1 MTHSKDSYLSLDK
14 FFNVC
19 AEDMRKENFQMFEVL
34 EVMKQTPMYSNSASF
49 EKYHELARVINF
61 TKIADMIHLITHY
74 GAISERMLESVQDEK
89 LASSLLSRKI
99 YSDSYKSQYDLKTI
113 DGALDKAYPDPIGL
127 KDKSK
132 WYSVASRFLTNAFK
146 EVKLQID
153 KLSYKLYFIDA
164 SGQRTFV
171 EDFTTSSFIDFLEIA
186 LHTSSIFQHQLDW
199 TNDLLM
205 KYVYSLLDSEEFS
218 TDSINNDIIQLN
230 DYYVKD
236 GVFIKGRYSSIP
248 RFYINFNV
256 SHVIE
261 SKEVSKVVKELDEF
275 ILHLCDYDADTVKV
289 FLSRMST
296 FLLNS
301 ERLKTNFSATIN
313 VLYGASGQNGKSLFM
328 NLLKKIFDQDDITLA
343 GLRDFNNQNYMLPK
357 MCQSLLVVDE
367 DASDL
372 QLDSTA
378 ASNLKQFTH
387 GQRMESR
394 SIYEKTKVYRPR
406 AMVVACTNH
415 MPTSVDKS
423 DGFNRRFSI
432 FTQTHKLTNSEHV
445 RSEEWFESLRSSD
458 AAQYLLELLVLAHLN
473 NMKRCRL
480 LENSARMKEINED
493 FVEKNDS
500 AVMYVRSVGLK
511 EIIGKPVKIVREN
524 YENWCESNGVTALK
538 NKFNT
543 TLESKFNLRSKLCTI
558 KSMTVDESDLLLAGL
573 NPMKQIRTW
582 VHTDQEINQKY
593 VDLFHD
599 SANDLYNIDLAK
611 SDRQLSE
618 EIASILIK
626 NDQVSNATYDE
637 IRHRISVLMNEESE
651 DRRFKISDKI
661 KDRLKRLYKFE
672 VKTVDSLTEEE
683 YDRYISIGKHSKSL
697 AASLKDPKRQ
707 VLIFRDKKE
716 AN

>member
-1 MTHSKDSYLSLDK
+1 MTHSKNAYLSLDR

-19 AEDMRKENFQMFEVL
+19 AEDMRKENFQMFEAL
-34 EVMKQTPMYSNSASF
+34 EVMKQTPMYSNSESF
-49 EKYHELARVINF
+49 DKYYELARVVNF

-74 GAISERMLESVQDEK
+74 GAISDRMLESVQDEK
-89 LASSLLSRKI
+89 LASSLSGRKI
-99 YSDSYKSQYDLKTI
+99 YSDNYKYQYSLKTI
-113 DGALDKAYPDPIGL
+113 DGALDRAYPDPIGL

-186 LHTSSIFQHQLDW
+186 LHTSGIFQHQLDW
-199 TNDLLM
+199 TNDLLT

-218 TDSINNDIIQLN
+218 TDSIPNDIIQFE
-230 DYYVKD
+230 DYYLKD
-236 GVFIKGRYSSIP
+236 GIFTKGQYSSIP

-275 ILHLCDYDADTVKV
+275 ILHLCDYDLDTVKV

-328 NLLKKIFDQDDITLA
+328 SLLKKIFNQDDITLA

-394 SIYEKTKVYRPR
+394 SIYEKTKIYRPR

-445 RSEEWFESLRSSD
+445 RSEEWFESLRSSE
-458 AAQYLLELLVLAHLN
+458 AAHYLLELLILAHLG
-473 NMKRCRL
+473 NMKRGRL

-593 VDLFHD
+593 VDIFHNSSD
-599 SANDLYNIDLAK
+599 DLYNIDLAK
-611 SDRQLSE
+611 SDRQISE
-618 EIASILIK
+618 EITSILIK

-637 IRHRISVLMNEESE
+637 IRHRISILMNEESE
-651 DRRFKISDKI
+651 DRRFKISDRI

-672 VKTVDSLTEEE
+672 VKTVDSLNKEE
-683 YDRYISIGKHSKSL
+683 YDRYISIGEHSKSL
-697 AASLKDPKRQ
+697 KSALNDSKRQ
-707 VLIFRDKKE
+707 VLIYLERKE
-716 AN
+716 

>member
-1 MTHSKDSYLSLDK
+1 
-14 FFNVC
+14 
-19 AEDMRKENFQMFEVL
+19 MFEVL
-34 EVMKQTPMYSNSASF
+34 EVMKQTPMYSNSESF
-49 EKYHELARVINF
+49 DKYYDLARVVDF

-74 GAISERMLESVQDEK
+74 GAISDRMLESVQDEK
-89 LASSLLSRKI
+89 LASSLSGRKI
-99 YSDSYKSQYDLKTI
+99 YSDNYKYQYSLKTI
-113 DGALDKAYPDPIGL
+113 DCALDRAYPDPIGL

-153 KLSYKLYFIDA
+153 KLSYKLYFIDS

-171 EDFTTSSFIDFLEIA
+171 EDFTTSSFIDFLEIV

-199 TNDLLM
+199 TNDLLT

-218 TDSINNDIIQLN
+218 TDSIPNDIIQFE
-230 DYYVKD
+230 DYYLKD
-236 GVFIKGRYSSIP
+236 GVLIKGRYSNIP
-248 RFYINFNV
+248 RFYINFKV

-261 SKEVSKVVKELDEF
+261 SKEVSKVVKELDDF
-275 ILHLCDYDADTVKV
+275 ILHLCDYDLDTVKV

-328 NLLKKIFDQDDITLA
+328 SLLKKIFNQDDITLA

-394 SIYEKTKVYRPR
+394 SIYEKTKIYRPR

-432 FTQTHKLTNSEHV
+432 FTQTHKLTNSEHI
-445 RSEEWFESLRSSD
+445 RSEGWFESLRSDD
-458 AAQYLLELLVLAHLN
+458 AAHYLLELLILSHLD
-473 NMKRCRL
+473 NMKRGRL

-524 YENWCESNGVTALK
+524 YEDWCESNGVTALK

-543 TLESKFNLRSKLCTI
+543 TMESKFNLRSKLCTT

-582 VHTDQEINQKY
+582 VHADQEVNQKY
-593 VDLFHD
+593 LDIFND
-599 SANDLYNIDLAK
+599 SSDALYDIDLAT
-611 SDRQLSE
+611 SDRRLSDK
-618 EIASILIK
+618 IVSTLIDK
-626 NDQVSNATYDE
+626 NQVSNATYDE
-637 IRHRISVLMNEESE
+637 IRHRISILMNEESE
-651 DRRFKISDKI
+651 DRRFNISDRVKIS
-661 KDRLKRLYKFE
+661 LKRMYKSE
-672 VKTVDSLTEEE
+672 VKTVDSLTDEE

-707 VLIFRDKKE
+707 VLIFRDKK
-716 AN
+716 

>member
-1 MTHSKDSYLSLDK
+1 MTHTKNSYLSLDK

-19 AEDMRKENFQMFEVL
+19 AEDMRKENLQMFEVL
-34 EVMKQTPMYSNSASF
+34 EVMRQTPMYSNSESVD
-49 EKYHELARVINF
+49 KYRELARAVNF

-74 GAISERMLESVQDEK
+74 GVISERMLESVQDEK

-99 YSDSYKSQYDLKTI
+99 YSDSYKSQYSLKAI

-146 EVKLQID
+146 EVRLQID
-153 KLSYKLYFIDA
+153 KLSYKLYFIDK

-171 EDFTTSSFIDFLEIA
+171 EDFTTSSFIDFLEIV
-186 LHTSSIFQHQLDW
+186 LHTSDIFQHQLDW
-199 TNDLLM
+199 TNDLLT

-218 TDSINNDIIQLN
+218 TDSIRNDIIQFE
-230 DYYVKD
+230 DYYLKD
-236 GVFIKGRYSSIP
+236 GVFIKGRYSHIP

-256 SHVIE
+256 SQVIE
-261 SKEVSKVVKELDEF
+261 SREVSKVVKELDEF
-275 ILHLCDYDADTVKV
+275 ILHLCDYDPDTVKV

-301 ERLKTNFSATIN
+301 ERLKTNLSATIN

-328 NLLKKIFDQDDITLA
+328 NLLKKIFDQEDITLA
-343 GLRDFNNQNYMLPK
+343 GLRDFNNQNYMIPK

-394 SIYEKTKVYRPR
+394 SIYEKTKIYRPR

-458 AAQYLLELLVLAHLN
+458 AAQYLLELLILAHLG
-473 NMKRCRL
+473 NMKRGRL

-511 EIIGKPVKIVREN
+511 EIIGKPVKIVREH
-524 YENWCESNGVTALK
+524 YESWCESNGVTALK

-543 TLESKFNLRSKLCTI
+543 TMESKFNLRSKLCTT

-582 VHTDQEINQKY
+582 VHADKEINQKY
-593 VDLFHD
+593 IDIFHE
-599 SANDLYNIDLAK
+599 SANDLYNIDLAT
-611 SDRQLSE
+611 SDSRLSE
-618 EIASILIK
+618 EIAEVLIK

-637 IRHRISVLMNEESE
+637 IRHRISILMNEESE
-651 DRRFKISDKI
+651 DRRFKISDKV
-661 KDRLKRLYKFE
+661 KDRLKRLYKSE
-672 VKTVDSLTEEE
+672 VKTVDALSEEG

-697 AASLKDPKRQ
+697 TSALKDPKRQ
-707 VLIFRDKKE
+707 VLIYRERKE
-716 AN
+716 

>member
-1 MTHSKDSYLSLDK
+1 MTHSKNAYLSLDR

-34 EVMKQTPMYSNSASF
+34 EVMKQTPMYSNSESF
-49 EKYHELARVINF
+49 DKYYDLARVINF

-74 GAISERMLESVQDEK
+74 GAISDRMLESVQDEK
-89 LASSLLSRKI
+89 LASSLSGRKI
-99 YSDSYKSQYDLKTI
+99 YSDNYKYQYSLKTI
-113 DGALDKAYPDPIGL
+113 DGALDRAYPDPIGL

-153 KLSYKLYFIDA
+153 KLSYKLYFIDS

-171 EDFTTSSFIDFLEIA
+171 EDFTTSSFIDFLEIV

-199 TNDLLM
+199 TNDLLT

-218 TDSINNDIIQLN
+218 TDSIPNDIIQFE
-230 DYYVKD
+230 DYYLKD
-236 GVFIKGRYSSIP
+236 GVLIKGRYSNIP
-248 RFYINFNV
+248 RFYINFKV

-261 SKEVSKVVKELDEF
+261 SKEVSKVIKELDEF
-275 ILHLCDYDADTVKV
+275 ILHLCDYDLDTVKV

-328 NLLKKIFDQDDITLA
+328 SLLKKIFNQDDITLA

-394 SIYEKTKVYRPR
+394 SIYEKTKIYRPR

-432 FTQTHKLTNSEHV
+432 FTQTHKLTNSEHI
-445 RSEEWFESLRSSD
+445 RSEAWFESLRSDD
-458 AAQYLLELLVLAHLN
+458 AAHYLLELLILAHLD
-473 NMKRCRL
+473 NMKRGRL

-524 YENWCESNGVTALK
+524 YEDWCESNGVTALK

-543 TLESKFNLRSKLCTI
+543 TMESKFNLRSKLCTT
-558 KSMTVDESDLLLAGL
+558 KSMTVDESDLLLVGL

-582 VHTDQEINQKY
+582 VHADQEVNQKY
-593 VDLFHD
+593 LDIFND
-599 SANDLYNIDLAK
+599 SSDALYDIDLAT
-611 SDRQLSE
+611 SDRRLSDK
-618 EIASILIK
+618 IVSTLIDK
-626 NDQVSNATYDE
+626 DQVSNATYDE
-637 IRHRISVLMNEESE
+637 IRHRISILMNEESE
-651 DRRFKISDKI
+651 DRRFNISDRVKIS
-661 KDRLKRLYKFE
+661 LKRIYKSE
-672 VKTVDSLTEEE
+672 VKTVDSLTDEE

-707 VLIFRDKKE
+707 VLIFRDKK
-716 AN
+716 

>member
-218 TDSINNDIIQLN
+218 TDSITNDIIQLN

-473 NMKRCRL
+473 NLKRCRL

-500 AVMYVRSVGLK
+500 AVMYVRSVRLK

-683 YDRYISIGKHSKSL
+683 YDRYISIAKHSKSL
-697 AASLKDPKRQ
+697 ASALKDAKRQ
-707 VLIFRDKKE
+707 VLIYRELKE
-716 AN
+716 

>member
-1 MTHSKDSYLSLDK
+1 MTYSKNTCLSLDR

-34 EVMKQTPMYSNSASF
+34 EVMRQTPMYSNSESF
-49 EKYHELARVINF
+49 DKYYELARVVNF

-99 YSDSYKSQYDLKTI
+99 YSDSYKSQYSLKAI

-146 EVKLQID
+146 EIKLQID
-153 KLSYKLYFIDA
+153 KLSYKLYFIDK
-164 SGQRTFV
+164 SGQRAFV
-171 EDFTTSSFIDFLEIA
+171 EDFTTSSFIDFLEIV
-186 LHTSSIFQHQLDW
+186 LHTSDIFQHQLDW
-199 TNDLLM
+199 TNDLLT
-205 KYVYSLLDSEEFS
+205 KYVYSLFDSEEFS
-218 TDSINNDIIQLN
+218 TDSITNDIVQFN

-236 GVFIKGRYSSIP
+236 GVFIKGRFSHIP
-248 RFYINFNV
+248 RFYVNFDV
-256 SHVIE
+256 SQIIE
-261 SKEVSKVVKELDEF
+261 SKEVSTIVKELDEF
-275 ILHLCDYDADTVKV
+275 LLHLCDYDEETVKV

-328 NLLKKIFDQDDITLA
+328 TLLKRIFNQDDITLA

-394 SIYEKTKVYRPR
+394 SIYEKTKIYRPR

-432 FTQTHKLTNSEHV
+432 FTQTHKLVNSEHK
-445 RSEEWFESLRSSD
+445 RSEEWFESLRSPE
-458 AAQYLLELLVLAHLN
+458 AAHYLLELLILAHLG
-473 NMKRCRL
+473 NMKRGRL

-543 TLESKFNLRSKLCTI
+543 AMESKFNLRSKLCTI

-582 VHTDQEINQKY
+582 VHADQEINQKY
-593 VDLFHD
+593 IDIFHD

-611 SDRQLSE
+611 TDRQLSE

-651 DRRFKISDKI
+651 DRRFKISDNI

-672 VKTVDSLTEEE
+672 VKTVDSLTEKE
-683 YDRYISIGKHSKSL
+683 YDRYISVGKHSKSL
-697 AASLKDPKRQ
+697 TSALNDSKRQ
-707 VLIFRDKKE
+707 VLIFRDKK
-716 AN
+716 

>member
-1 MTHSKDSYLSLDK
+1 
-14 FFNVC
+14 
-19 AEDMRKENFQMFEVL
+19 MFEVL
-34 EVMKQTPMYSNSASF
+34 EVMKQTPMYSNSESF
-49 EKYHELARVINF
+49 DKYYDLARVVNF

-74 GAISERMLESVQDEK
+74 GAISDRMLESVQDEK
-89 LASSLLSRKI
+89 LASSLSGRKI
-99 YSDSYKSQYDLKTI
+99 YSDSYKYQYSLKTI
-113 DGALDKAYPDPIGL
+113 DGALDRAYRDPIGL

-153 KLSYKLYFIDA
+153 KLSYKLYFIDS

-171 EDFTTSSFIDFLEIA
+171 EDFTTSSFIDFLEIV

-199 TNDLLM
+199 TNDLLT

-218 TDSINNDIIQLN
+218 TDSIPNDIIQFE
-230 DYYVKD
+230 DYYLKD
-236 GVFIKGRYSSIP
+236 GVLIKGRYSNIP
-248 RFYINFNV
+248 RFYINFKV

-261 SKEVSKVVKELDEF
+261 SKEVSKVIKELDEF
-275 ILHLCDYDADTVKV
+275 ILHLCDYDPDTVKV

-328 NLLKKIFDQDDITLA
+328 SLLKKIFNQDDITLA

-394 SIYEKTKVYRPR
+394 SIYEKTKIYRPR

-432 FTQTHKLTNSEHV
+432 FTQTHKLTNSEHI
-445 RSEEWFESLRSSD
+445 RSEEWFESLRSDD
-458 AAQYLLELLVLAHLN
+458 AAHYLLELLILSHLD
-473 NMKRCRL
+473 NMKRGRL

-524 YENWCESNGVTALK
+524 YEDWCESNGVTALK

-543 TLESKFNLRSKLCTI
+543 TMESKFNLRSKLCTT

-582 VHTDQEINQKY
+582 VHADQEVNQKY
-593 VDLFHD
+593 LDIFND
-599 SANDLYNIDLAK
+599 SSDALYDIDLAT
-611 SDRQLSE
+611 SDRRLSDK
-618 EIASILIK
+618 IVSTLIDK
-626 NDQVSNATYDE
+626 NQVSNATYDE
-637 IRHRISVLMNEESE
+637 IRHRISILMNEESE
-651 DRRFKISDKI
+651 DRRFNIGDRVKIS
-661 KDRLKRLYKFE
+661 LKRMYKSE
-672 VKTVDSLTEEE
+672 VKTVDSLTDEE

-707 VLIFRDKKE
+707 VLIFRDKK
-716 AN
+716 

>member
-1 MTHSKDSYLSLDK
+1 MTHTKNSYLSLDK

-19 AEDMRKENFQMFEVL
+19 AEDMRKENLQMFEVL
-34 EVMKQTPMYSNSASF
+34 EVMRQTPMYSNSESVD
-49 EKYHELARVINF
+49 KYRELARAVNF

-74 GAISERMLESVQDEK
+74 GVISERMLESVQDEK

-99 YSDSYKSQYDLKTI
+99 YSDSYKSQYSLKAI

-153 KLSYKLYFIDA
+153 KLSYKLYFIDK

-171 EDFTTSSFIDFLEIA
+171 EDFTTSSFIDFLEIV
-186 LHTSSIFQHQLDW
+186 LHTSDIFQHQLDW
-199 TNDLLM
+199 TNDLLT

-218 TDSINNDIIQLN
+218 TDSIANDIIQFE
-230 DYYVKD
+230 DYYLQD

-261 SKEVSKVVKELDEF
+261 SKEVSRVVKELDEF
-275 ILHLCDYDADTVKV
+275 ILHLCDYDPDTVKV

-343 GLRDFNNQNYMLPK
+343 GLRDFNNQNYMIPK

-458 AAQYLLELLVLAHLN
+458 AAQYLLELLILAHLG
-473 NMKRCRL
+473 NMKRGRL

-511 EIIGKPVKIVREN
+511 EIIGKPVKIVREH
-524 YENWCESNGVTALK
+524 YESWCESNGVTALK

-543 TLESKFNLRSKLCTI
+543 TMESKFNLRSKLCTT

-582 VHTDQEINQKY
+582 VHADKEINQKY
-593 VDLFHD
+593 IDIFHE
-599 SANDLYNIDLAK
+599 SANDLYNIDLAT
-611 SDRQLSE
+611 SDSRLSE
-618 EIASILIK
+618 EIAEVLIK

-637 IRHRISVLMNEESE
+637 IRHRISILMNEESE
-651 DRRFKISDKI
+651 DRRFKISDKV
-661 KDRLKRLYKFE
+661 KDRLKRLYKSE
-672 VKTVDSLTEEE
+672 VKTVDSLTDEE

-707 VLIFRDKKE
+707 VLIFRDKK
-716 AN
+716 

>member
-1 MTHSKDSYLSLDK
+1 M
-14 FFNVC
+14 
-19 AEDMRKENFQMFEVL
+19 
-34 EVMKQTPMYSNSASF
+34 
-49 EKYHELARVINF
+49 
-61 TKIADMIHLITHY
+61 
-74 GAISERMLESVQDEK
+74 
-89 LASSLLSRKI
+89 
-99 YSDSYKSQYDLKTI
+99 
-113 DGALDKAYPDPIGL
+113 
-127 KDKSK
+127 
-132 WYSVASRFLTNAFK
+132 TNAFK

-153 KLSYKLYFIDA
+153 KLSYNLYFIDS

-171 EDFTTSSFIDFLEIA
+171 EDFTTSSFIDFLEIV

-199 TNDLLM
+199 TNDLLT

-218 TDSINNDIIQLN
+218 TDSIPNDIIQFE
-230 DYYVKD
+230 DYYLKD
-236 GVFIKGRYSSIP
+236 GVLIKGRYSNIP
-248 RFYINFNV
+248 RFYINFKV

-261 SKEVSKVVKELDEF
+261 SKEVSKVVKEFDDF
-275 ILHLCDYDADTVKV
+275 ILHLCDYDPDTVKV

-328 NLLKKIFDQDDITLA
+328 SLLKKIFNRDDITLA

-394 SIYEKTKVYRPR
+394 SIYEKTKIYRPR

-445 RSEEWFESLRSSD
+445 RSEEWFESLRSDD
-458 AAQYLLELLVLAHLN
+458 AAHYLLELLILAHLD
-473 NMKRCRL
+473 NMKRGRL

-493 FVEKNDS
+493 FVNKNDS

-524 YENWCESNGVTALK
+524 YENWCESNGVSALK

-543 TLESKFNLRSKLCTI
+543 TLESKFGLRSKLCTV
-558 KSMTVDESDLLLAGL
+558 KSMTVDESDLLLNGFNLA
-573 NPMKQIRTW
+573 KQIRTW
-582 VHTDQEINQKY
+582 LHSDKEINQKY
-593 VDLFHD
+593 IDIFHN
-599 SANDLYNIDLAK
+599 SANDLYDIDLAT
-611 SDRQLSE
+611 SDSRLSE
-618 EIASILIK
+618 EIVSILIK

-637 IRHRISVLMNEESE
+637 IRHGISVLMNEESE
-651 DRRFKISDKI
+651 DRRFKISDKV

-683 YDRYISIGKHSKSL
+683 YDRYISIGKYSKSL
-697 AASLKDPKRQ
+697 TSALEDVKRQ
-707 VLIFRDKKE
+707 VLIFREKKDSNSE
-716 AN
+716 KNKSNS

>member
-1 MTHSKDSYLSLDK
+1 M
-14 FFNVC
+14 
-19 AEDMRKENFQMFEVL
+19 
-34 EVMKQTPMYSNSASF
+34 
-49 EKYHELARVINF
+49 
-61 TKIADMIHLITHY
+61 
-74 GAISERMLESVQDEK
+74 
-89 LASSLLSRKI
+89 
-99 YSDSYKSQYDLKTI
+99 
-113 DGALDKAYPDPIGL
+113 
-127 KDKSK
+127 
-132 WYSVASRFLTNAFK
+132 TNAFK

-171 EDFTTSSFIDFLEIA
+171 EDFTTSSFIDFLEIV
-186 LHTSSIFQHQLDW
+186 LHTSDIFQHQLDW
-199 TNDLLM
+199 TNDLLT

-218 TDSINNDIIQLN
+218 TDSIPNDIIQFE
-230 DYYVKD
+230 DYYLKD
-236 GVFIKGRYSSIP
+236 GVLIKGRYSNIP
-248 RFYINFNV
+248 RFYINFKV

-261 SKEVSKVVKELDEF
+261 SKEVSKVIKELDEF
-275 ILHLCDYDADTVKV
+275 ILHLCDYDPDTVKV

-328 NLLKKIFDQDDITLA
+328 SLLKKIFNQDDITLA

-394 SIYEKTKVYRPR
+394 SIYEKTKIYRPR

-432 FTQTHKLTNSEHV
+432 FTQTHKLTNPEHI
-445 RSEEWFESLRSSD
+445 RSEEWFESLRSDD
-458 AAQYLLELLVLAHLN
+458 AAHYLLELLILSHLG
-473 NMKRCRL
+473 NMKRGRL

-524 YENWCESNGVTALK
+524 YEDWCESNGVTALK

-543 TLESKFNLRSKLCTI
+543 TMESKFNLRSKLCTT

-582 VHTDQEINQKY
+582 VHADQEVNQKY
-593 VDLFHD
+593 LDIFND
-599 SANDLYNIDLAK
+599 SSDELYDIDLAT
-611 SDRQLSE
+611 SDRRLSDK
-618 EIASILIK
+618 IVSTSIDK
-626 NDQVSNATYDE
+626 DQVSNATYDE
-637 IRHRISVLMNEESE
+637 IRHRISILMNEESE
-651 DRRFKISDKI
+651 DRRFNISDRVKIS
-661 KDRLKRLYKFE
+661 LKRMYKSE
-672 VKTVDSLTEEE
+672 VKTVDSLTDEE

-697 AASLKDPKRQ
+697 AASLKDPKRK
-707 VLIFRDKKE
+707 VLIYRERKE
-716 AN
+716 

>member
-1 MTHSKDSYLSLDK
+1 
-14 FFNVC
+14 
-19 AEDMRKENFQMFEVL
+19 MFEVL
-34 EVMKQTPMYSNSASF
+34 EVMRQTPMYSNSESF
-49 EKYHELARVINF
+49 DKYYELARVVNF

-74 GAISERMLESVQDEK
+74 GAISERMIESVQDEK

-99 YSDSYKSQYDLKTI
+99 YSDSYKSQYSLKAI

-171 EDFTTSSFIDFLEIA
+171 EDFTTSSFIDFLEIV
-186 LHTSSIFQHQLDW
+186 LHTSDIFQHQLDW
-199 TNDLLM
+199 TNDLLA

-218 TDSINNDIIQLN
+218 TDSIPNDIIQFE
-230 DYYVKD
+230 DYYLKD
-236 GVFIKGRYSSIP
+236 GVLIKGRYSNIP
-248 RFYINFNV
+248 RFYINFKV

-261 SKEVSKVVKELDEF
+261 SKEVSKVIKELDEF
-275 ILHLCDYDADTVKV
+275 ILHLCDYDPDTVKV

-328 NLLKKIFDQDDITLA
+328 SLLKKIFNRDDITLA

-394 SIYEKTKVYRPR
+394 SIYEKTKIYRPR

-432 FTQTHKLTNSEHV
+432 FTQTHKLTNSEHI
-445 RSEEWFESLRSSD
+445 RSEEWFESLRSDD
-458 AAQYLLELLVLAHLN
+458 AAHYLLELLILSHLD
-473 NMKRCRL
+473 NMKRGRL

-511 EIIGKPVKIVREN
+511 EIIGKPVKIVRES
-524 YENWCESNGVTALK
+524 YEDWCESNGVTALK

-543 TLESKFNLRSKLCTI
+543 TMESKFNLRSKLCTT

-582 VHTDQEINQKY
+582 VHADQEVNQKY
-593 VDLFHD
+593 LDIFND
-599 SANDLYNIDLAK
+599 SSDELYDIDLAT
-611 SDRQLSE
+611 SDRRLSDK
-618 EIASILIK
+618 IVSTLLDK
-626 NDQVSNATYDE
+626 NQVSNATYDE
-637 IRHRISVLMNEESE
+637 IRHRISILMNEESE
-651 DRRFKISDKI
+651 DRRFNISDRVKIS
-661 KDRLKRLYKFE
+661 LKRMYKSE
-672 VKTVDSLTEEE
+672 VKTVDSLTDEE

-707 VLIFRDKKE
+707 VLIYRERKE
-716 AN
+716 

>member
-1 MTHSKDSYLSLDK
+1 MTHAKNSYLSLDK

-19 AEDMRKENFQMFEVL
+19 AEDMRKENLQMFEVL
-34 EVMKQTPMYSNSASF
+34 EVMRQTPMYSNSESVD
-49 EKYHELARVINF
+49 KYRELARVVNF

-74 GAISERMLESVQDEK
+74 GVISERMLESVQDEK

-99 YSDSYKSQYDLKTI
+99 YSDSYKSQYSLKAI
-113 DGALDKAYPDPIGL
+113 DGALDKAYPDPISL

-171 EDFTTSSFIDFLEIA
+171 EDFTTSSFIDFLEIV
-186 LHTSSIFQHQLDW
+186 LHTSDIFQHQLDW
-199 TNDLLM
+199 TNDLLT

-218 TDSINNDIIQLN
+218 TDSIRNDIIQFE
-230 DYYVKD
+230 DYYLKD
-236 GVFIKGRYSSIP
+236 GVFIKGRYSNIP

-256 SHVIE
+256 SQVIE
-261 SKEVSKVVKELDEF
+261 SREVSKVVKELDEF
-275 ILHLCDYDADTVKV
+275 ILHLCDYDPDTVKV

-328 NLLKKIFDQDDITLA
+328 SLLKKIFDQDDITLA

-394 SIYEKTKVYRPR
+394 SIYEKTKIYRPR

-445 RSEEWFESLRSSD
+445 RSEEWFESLRSDD
-458 AAQYLLELLVLAHLN
+458 AAHYLLELLILAHLG
-473 NMKRCRL
+473 NMKRGRL

-524 YENWCESNGVTALK
+524 YEDWCESNGVTALK

-543 TLESKFNLRSKLCTI
+543 TMESKFNLRSKLCTT

-573 NPMKQIRTW
+573 NPTKQIRTW
-582 VHTDQEINQKY
+582 VHADQEVNQKY
-593 VDLFHD
+593 LDIFND
-599 SANDLYNIDLAK
+599 SSDELYDIDLAT
-611 SDRQLSE
+611 SDRRLSDK
-618 EIASILIK
+618 IVSTLIDK
-626 NDQVSNATYDE
+626 DQVSNATYDE
-637 IRHRISVLMNEESE
+637 IRHRISILMNEESE
-651 DRRFKISDKI
+651 DRRFNISDRVKIS
-661 KDRLKRLYKFE
+661 LKRMYKSE
-672 VKTVDSLTEEE
+672 VKTVDSLTDEE

-707 VLIFRDKKE
+707 VLIFRDKK
-716 AN
+716 